1 MKRIMT
7 AIVLCV
13 LFAGCAKPVAEPSL
27 PTSDTSEAS
36 SVQSSATSAATE
48 QTFTEEPP
56 MTSQP
61 VQQTEEPVEQPPYI
75 SGSVTI
81 LGPNM
86 VYTGEYFDFKY
97 EFVPESDSEEAEFL
111 WECIGDAGSIAADG
125 RFTGTQK
132 GTVTLRVY
140 DSTESVI
147 NTLDVHVVDTAADV
161 DFVPMVNGIPIA
173 NKTYPLP
180 KDYDPGISSEAYDA
194 YKALVSAAKSDGID
208 ISFISGYRGYNY
220 QKTVYE
226 NWCVKYPNGQADR
239 ISARPGHSEHQLG
252 LAIDVNSLEFEF
264 AETPEGIWL
273 AENCYKYGFIIRYPE
288 GKENITG
295 YMYEP
300 WHIRYLGTELA
311 EKVHNSGLTLEE
323 YLGIDSYYRGEYE
336 YASDIPLDNPENS

>member
-1 MKRIMT
+1 MKRIIT
-7 AIVLCV
+7 AIALCV
-13 LFAGCAKPVAEPSL
+13 ILTGCAKPVTEPSL
-27 PTSDTSEAS
+27 PSVDAS
-36 SVQSSATSAATE
+36 GALSAQSSISSAATE
-48 QTFTEEPP
+48 QTSSEEPQT
-56 MTSQP
+56 TSTS
-61 VQQTEEPVEQPPYI
+61 VQQTEEPVEELPYI
-75 SGSVTI
+75 NGSVTI

-97 EFVPESDSEEAEFL
+97 EFIPEPDSEEAEFL
-111 WECIGDAGSIAADG
+111 WECIGDAGNIAEDG
-125 RFTGTQK
+125 RFTGVQK

-140 DSTESVI
+140 DSTESVMGA
-147 NTLDVHVVDTAADV
+147 LDVHVVDTAADV

-180 KDYDPGISSEAYDA
+180 KDYDPGVSSEAYDA
-194 YKALVSAAKSDGID
+194 LKKLIADAKAEGLTIT
-208 ISFISGYRGYNY
+208 FLSGYRGYSY
-220 QKTVYE
+220 QKKVYE

-252 LAIDVNSLEFEF
+252 LSFDVNSLEFEF
-264 AETPEGIWL
+264 ADTPEGLWL

-288 GKENITG
+288 GMEHITG

-300 WHIRYLGTELA
+300 WHIRYLGNELA

-336 YASDIPLDNPENS
+336 YAADIPLDNPENS